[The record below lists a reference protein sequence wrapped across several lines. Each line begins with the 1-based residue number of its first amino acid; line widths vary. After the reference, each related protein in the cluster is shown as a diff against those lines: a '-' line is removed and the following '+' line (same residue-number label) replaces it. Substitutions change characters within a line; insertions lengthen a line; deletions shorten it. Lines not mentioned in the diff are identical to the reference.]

1 MKLKWRRGW
10 LLVLLLAAP
19 VTWGQASEDDEQRAR
34 TIYRMGEIVEV
45 KPDGGAEAAMKVYNE
60 AGGG

>member
-45 KPDGGAEAAMKVYNE
+45 KPDGGAEAVA
-60 AGGG
+60 